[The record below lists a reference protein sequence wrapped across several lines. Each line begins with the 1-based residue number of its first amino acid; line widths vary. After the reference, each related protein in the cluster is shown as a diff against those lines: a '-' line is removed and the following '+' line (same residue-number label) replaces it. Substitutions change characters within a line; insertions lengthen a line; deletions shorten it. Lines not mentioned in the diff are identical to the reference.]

1 MTLAICERGMG
12 VFDLLI
18 VYLAFAAPFAVSEYL
33 HRHDLARALG
43 VFAFWPLSAWRLVS
57 RQLGA
62 RKNAGRAFDERTSR
76 IFAKL
81 QRELS
86 DDGAQALEFRDV
98 FDRYVGL
105 TLEANHDELP
115 SDTKSA
121 ELFRISGR
129 ENSRTASA
137 TIGRRNAARLRR
149 HHTDARTRFLEL
161 IERSHEFNALVLALE
176 LATSLGD
183 EETANY
189 LNRAIG
195 HDRTEGELWNT
206 QNEQESKQQIAA

>member
-18 VYLAFAAPFAVSEYL
+18 VYLAFGAPFAVSEYF
-33 HRHDLARALG
+33 HRHDLARAFG
-43 VFAFWPLSAWRLVS
+43 VFAFWPLPAWRLVR

-62 RKNAGRAFDERTSR
+62 RKKAGRALDERTSR

-86 DDGAQALEFRDV
+86 DSGAGALEFRDV

-105 TLEANHDELP
+105 TREVNHNETP

-161 IERSHEFNALVLALE
+161 IERSQEFNALMLALE
-176 LATSLGD
+176 LATGLGD
-183 EETANY
+183 EEAANY

-195 HDRTEGELWNT
+195 HDNTRGELWDT
-206 QNEQESKQQIAA
+206 QNEQKSKQQIAA